1 MSRLSRTPA
10 ERDLQVFAVVCVG
23 VLVVAVLAVFA
34 LQLPSLAND
43 PGDRPSGR
51 SLLAWPSIV
60 AGAALLAVSLRL
72 PVLVARHRSDIA
84 TTPGLKSQYVTGALL
99 PLVFGVFVPLF
110 WWLGPAASLVG
121 LVALVLVLRVRQV
134 SRRASTDGLDI
145 HSPKA
150 WGSAATGSG
159 LTFGRALLVGLIL
172 GIVIIGAVFAWAAL
186 GS

>member
-23 VLVVAVLAVFA
+23 LLVVAVLAVFA
-34 LQLPSLAND
+34 LQLPSLADD

-51 SLLAWPSIV
+51 PVPAWPSIV

-72 PVLVARHRSDIA
+72 PVLVARHRSDIE
-84 TTPGLKSQYVTGALL
+84 TTAGLKGQYVTGALL

-110 WWLGPAASLVG
+110 WWLGPAVSLVG
-121 LVALVLVLRVRQV
+121 LVSLVLVLRIRQV
-134 SRRASTDGLDI
+134 AGRAGTDDLDI
-145 HSPKA
+145 RSPEA
-150 WGSAATGSG
+150 WGPAATRSG
-159 LTFGRALLVGLIL
+159 LTFGRALLVGLVL
-172 GIVIIGAVFAWAAL
+172 GVVVIGAVFAWAAL